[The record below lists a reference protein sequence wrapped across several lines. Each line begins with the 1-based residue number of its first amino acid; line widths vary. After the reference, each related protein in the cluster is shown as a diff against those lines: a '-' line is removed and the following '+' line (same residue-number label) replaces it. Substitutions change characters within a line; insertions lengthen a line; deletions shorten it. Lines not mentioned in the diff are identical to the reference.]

1 MAERFQ
7 APRGTFDIL
16 PADEPARR
24 RLFDVAVAL
33 CEAAGYGRIETPAFE
48 DTELFARGVGEGTD
62 VVKKEMFTFTDQGG
76 RSLTLRPEGTA
87 AICRAYVEHGM
98 QTLAQPV
105 KLWYWGPF
113 FRHERP
119 QAGRFREFNQL
130 GIEAIGSDSPLVD
143 ADAIVILDQIY
154 RRLGVP
160 SLRLRLSSLGSPDA
174 RADYREELLDFL
186 RKHRDELSKDVQ
198 ERFEENPLRA
208 FDSKDEGT
216 IAVMAEAPRLV
227 DQLAGEDAEHFA
239 EVRRLLDLCG
249 VDYEVDG
256 TLVRGLDFYTRTVFE
271 FETDVLEAHSRTIG
285 AGGRYDGLVE
295 ALGGPA
301 TPGCGWAAG
310 VERIVMALDAEPIE
324 SSADVFVVA
333 AEGQRERAFALVR
346 ELRGAGLRA
355 ELDLGGR
362 SVKGQ
367 MKQADR
373 VGARA
378 AIVLDDDGSAQ
389 LRDMHSGQQR
399 AVELE
404 RVADEL
410 MVP

>member
-1 MAERFQ
+1 VAERFQ

-62 VVKKEMFTFTDQGG
+62 VVMKEMFTFTDQGG

-105 KLWYWGPF
+105 KLWYWGPY

-143 ADAIVILDQIY
+143 ADAIVLLDQIY
-154 RRLGVP
+154 RQLGVP
-160 SLRLRLSSLGSPDA
+160 AVRLRLSSLGSPA
-174 RADYREELLDFL
+174 SRAEYREELLSYL
-186 RKHRDELSKDVQ
+186 RAHRDELSKDVQ
-198 ERFEENPLRA
+198 ERFEDNPLRA

-227 DQLAGEDAEHFA
+227 DQLAPEDEEHFA
-239 EVRRLLDLCG
+239 EVRRLLDVCG
-249 VDYEVDG
+249 VDYEIDG

-295 ALGGPA
+295 AIGGPA
-301 TPGCGWAAG
+301 APGCGWAAG
-310 VERIVMALDAEPIE
+310 VERIVMALDEE
-324 SSADVFVVA
+324 SQEARADAFVVA
-333 AEGQRERAFALVR
+333 PDAQRERAFALVR

-355 ELDLGGR
+355 ELDLAGR

-373 VGARA
+373 VGARK
-378 AIVLDDDGSAQ
+378 AIVLDDDGAAQ
-389 LRDMHSGQQR
+389 IRDMNTGEQHP
-399 AVELE
+399 VELG